1 MRISDWSSDVCSSDL
16 RPAVRRESLHDLA
29 QPLRRDVLERPDH
42 RAHKA
47 VLDVS
52 GEHAEGAEDAGQRR
66 HKHRADAEQPGDLHG
81 MQGPAAAER
90 HQSHLRSEEH
100 TSELQSLMRTS
111 YAVFCLTKKN
121 SHNTPN
127 EKSSCFT
134 SI

>member
-1 MRISDWSSDVCSSDL
+1 MVEVDFIGGIALLCEN

-66 HKHRADAEQPGDLHG
+66 QDRKSTRL
-81 MQGPAAAER
+81 
-90 HQSHLRSEEH
+90 
-100 TSELQSLMRTS
+100 TSRQQCASRLPSS
-111 YAVFCLTKKN
+111 AWTKKP
-121 SHNTPN
+121 HHDEPTTTPPQPPPAPN
-127 EKSSCFT
+127 KT
-134 SI
+134 K